1 MRLLYLLFSSVILGT
16 QAPVDTAVHAVTYVE
31 VMPSSKAVAV
41 AALKQ
46 YRDTSRRDEGLVR
59 LDVFEQVGVPGHF
72 SIVET
77 WADQKSFDAHRMA
90 AHTTQMLSK
99 LEPIRISDYD
109 LRPYK
114 TLAVGSARAAANDQA
129 IYVVAHIDEAG
140 GRAIAPGLLRQLA
153 EASRK
158 DEGNLRFD
166 VLQHM
171 MRANHFTVVEA
182 WQSQRALDAHAAAA
196 HTRQYRD
203 SLGPITGSPLDQRSY
218 KVVE

>member
-1 MRLLYLLFSSVILGT
+1 MRLLYLLFSTVILGA
-16 QAPVDTAVHAVTYVE
+16 QAPTDTTVHGVTYVE

-41 AALKQ
+41 AVLKQ
-46 YRDTSRRDEGLVR
+46 YRDTSRKDEGFVR
-59 LDVFEQVGVPGHF
+59 LEIFEQIGQPGHF

-99 LEPIRISDYD
+99 LESIRISDYD
-109 LRPYK
+109 QRPYR
-114 TLAVGSARAAANDQA
+114 TLAVGPARAAANDQA

-140 GRAIAPGLLRQLA
+140 GRANAPGLLRQLA

-203 SLGPITGSPLDQRSY
+203 GLGPITGSPLDQRLY